1 MKTKEE
7 SVTEPNEH
15 PDEQPEIV
23 DAEATEQPTNGE
35 GPGVEAAEEPAVE
48 LTPEEKLAEAEARAA
63 EYLDGWQRER
73 AEFANARKRLE
84 RSRAEAR
91 QNATI
96 ELITNLLPI
105 LDDFERALDNVPES
119 LAGDEWV
126 DGVNLIYR
134 KLLAI
139 LERENIERIPSVGEP
154 FDPNYHE
161 AVMQEESDEFESG
174 IVVRELQSGYRLENR
189 VIRTSMVVVA
199 A

>member
-1 MKTKEE
+1 M
-7 SVTEPNEH
+7 TEHNDFT
-15 PDEQPEIV
+15 DEQPDVVNANGETPPG
-23 DAEATEQPTNGE
+23 ATAGEQPAGE
-35 GPGVEAAEEPAVE
+35 RTV
-48 LTPEEKLAEAEARAA
+48 EEKLAEAEALAA

-84 RSRAEAR
+84 RGRAEAR

-96 ELITNLLPI
+96 ELIVTLLPI
-105 LDDFERALDNVPES
+105 LDDFERALDNVPEA

-126 DGVNLIYR
+126 GGVSLIYR
-134 KLLAI
+134 KLLSV
-139 LERENIERIPSVGEP
+139 LERENIERISAVGEP

-174 IVVRELQSGYRLENR
+174 RVIRELQSGYRLENR
-189 VIRTSMVVVA
+189 VIRPSMVVVA